1 MECFAGDRCC
11 ASVIVLVTLSKDH
24 TTLIEQFL
32 IYMLQP
38 PPTNALNT
46 DDDEAG
52 RKLA

>member
-32 IYMLQP
+32 IYA
-38 PPTNALNT
+38 TTTA
-46 DDDEAG
+46 DKCSKY
-52 RKLA
+52 R